1 MCSNNRWNF
10 VEYEK
15 IIIRYVSSIHIFTDL
30 YLLFMDAEFLYADIS
45 SVNYEFAN
53 WLNVSEISDSFRRCA
68 LFEFN

>member
-1 MCSNNRWNF
+1 MEFCRIREDNNSIC
-10 VEYEK
+10 VEY
-15 IIIRYVSSIHIFTDL
+15 L
-30 YLLFMDAEFLYADIS
+30 YLHGFVYILFMDAEFLYADIS